1 MRAASMESPQIGD
14 LIKILLLM
22 LKLMLM
28 LMLMVTLR
36 VLFLFKLLV
45 CWWLREL
52 GRSYVLLFLMLTLML
67 RVRVR
72 VFFSKPMVVLRSL
85 VGVLC
90 SGQEV
95 YLPPPERN
103 VKGDSANG
111 TQPMSQTLCFTPRKE
126 QKSSKKYWEYYE
138 STRVLSIGKPHRHFW
153 TLPVKSDTSEWIQC
167 LGITNINTSQNY
179 FDFLVWFEMETTI
192 RSFIVIGRDLCH
204 SLMTLLC
211 YLTIIVLEDES

>member
-14 LIKILLLM
+14 LIKILSLM

-67 RVRVR
+67 RVR

-111 TQPMSQTLCFTPRKE
+111 TQPMSQTLCFPRKE
-126 QKSSKKYWEYYE
+126 QKSSK
-138 STRVLSIGKPHRHFW
+138 
-153 TLPVKSDTSEWIQC
+153 
-167 LGITNINTSQNY
+167 
-179 FDFLVWFEMETTI
+179 
-192 RSFIVIGRDLCH
+192 
-204 SLMTLLC
+204 
-211 YLTIIVLEDES
+211 

>member
-14 LIKILLLM
+14 LIKILL

-45 CWWLREL
+45 YWWLREL

-67 RVRVR
+67 RVR

-111 TQPMSQTLCFTPRKE
+111 TQPMSQTLCFPRKE
-126 QKSSKKYWEYYE
+126 HKSSK
-138 STRVLSIGKPHRHFW
+138 
-153 TLPVKSDTSEWIQC
+153 
-167 LGITNINTSQNY
+167 
-179 FDFLVWFEMETTI
+179 
-192 RSFIVIGRDLCH
+192 
-204 SLMTLLC
+204 
-211 YLTIIVLEDES
+211 

>member
-1 MRAASMESPQIGD
+1 MRAASMESPQKGD

-22 LKLMLM
+22 LKLMLI
-28 LMLMVTLR
+28 LMVTLR

-67 RVRVR
+67 MLRVR

-111 TQPMSQTLCFTPRKE
+111 TQPMSQTLCFPRKE
-126 QKSSKKYWEYYE
+126 HKSSK
-138 STRVLSIGKPHRHFW
+138 
-153 TLPVKSDTSEWIQC
+153 
-167 LGITNINTSQNY
+167 
-179 FDFLVWFEMETTI
+179 
-192 RSFIVIGRDLCH
+192 
-204 SLMTLLC
+204 
-211 YLTIIVLEDES
+211 

>member
-14 LIKILLLM
+14 LIKILSLM

-36 VLFLFKLLV
+36 VLFLFKQLV

-67 RVRVR
+67 RVR

-111 TQPMSQTLCFTPRKE
+111 TQPMSQTLCFPRKE
-126 QKSSKKYWEYYE
+126 QKSSK
-138 STRVLSIGKPHRHFW
+138 
-153 TLPVKSDTSEWIQC
+153 
-167 LGITNINTSQNY
+167 
-179 FDFLVWFEMETTI
+179 
-192 RSFIVIGRDLCH
+192 
-204 SLMTLLC
+204 
-211 YLTIIVLEDES
+211 